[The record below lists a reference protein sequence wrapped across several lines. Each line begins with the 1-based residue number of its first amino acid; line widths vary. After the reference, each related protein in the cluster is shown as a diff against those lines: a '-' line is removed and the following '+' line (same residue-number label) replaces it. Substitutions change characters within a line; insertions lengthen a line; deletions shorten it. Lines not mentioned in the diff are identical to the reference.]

1 MQIEEI
7 RETAENYRDDII
19 ASLQKLISFES
30 TEGEKEAGKP
40 FGPEVDACLQEALN
54 LGDKFGLKTSNIDG
68 YAGTIEIGSEKEM
81 LGILCHLDV
90 VPAGDDWTFP
100 PFSGVVEDGKIYG
113 RGTLDNKGPAVG
125 VIYALNI
132 IQELDIDLHK
142 RVRLILGTNEE
153 SGFGGITYYAENE
166 ELPDIAFSPDA
177 VFPVIH
183 AEKGIMI
190 FDLKADFSNHETK
203 NNSGKVTLKSIKG
216 GNAPNMV
223 PDRCKAK
230 IVGDHDYLQEKV
242 NAYNTSHAEE
252 LELNR
257 GDNYL
262 HLVYHGV
269 SAHGSK
275 PQDGKNAISHLI
287 NFLVDLDLE
296 TNSLSSFC
304 RSYKELIG
312 LDYFGQKMNCDLE
325 DDVSGKLVFNAG
337 EIVADNNN
345 AKVTVNIRYPVK
357 EDAEK
362 VYSLIDKEIA
372 DHGWK
377 LNKDRHKK
385 PLFVEKDDPLVS
397 SLMEVYQK
405 STGDESEPIAIGGG
419 TYARAVPKGVAFGP
433 LFPGEPELAHQK
445 DEYIK
450 IDDLIENV
458 IIYTGAIIALASED
472 ELE

>member
-1 MQIEEI
+1 MEMQEI
-7 RETAENYRDDII
+7 RNAVEEYREDII
-19 ASLQKLISFES
+19 SSLQKLISYES
-30 TEGEKEAGKP
+30 TEGESKEGQP
-40 FGPEVDACLQEALN
+40 FGPKVDACLQESLKI
-54 LGDKFGLKTSNIDG
+54 GEQFGLKTQNIDG
-68 YAGTIEIGSEKEM
+68 YAGTIEIGNGEEM

-90 VPAGDDWTFP
+90 VPAGDDWSYP
-100 PFSGVVEDGKIYG
+100 PFGGVIDDGKLYG
-113 RGTLDNKGPAVG
+113 RGALDNKGPAVG

-132 IQELDIDLHK
+132 VNELGINLNR

-153 SGFGGITYYAENE
+153 SGFEGINYYVDNE
-166 ELPDIAFSPDA
+166 ELPDISFSPDA

-190 FDLKADFSNHETK
+190 FDLKADLSGNEAK
-203 NNSGKVTLKSIKG
+203 NNSGKLKLINLQG

-230 IVGDHDYLQEKV
+230 IKGDYDYLQQKV
-242 NAYNTSHAEE
+242 ESYNESHDGE
-252 LELNR
+252 LELNK
-257 GDNYL
+257 GDNFL

-287 NFLVDLDLE
+287 NFLVSLDLE
-296 TNSLSSFC
+296 DNSLSNFC
-304 RSYKELIG
+304 ETYQELIG
-312 LDYFGQKMNCDLE
+312 LDYFGKNMNCDME
-325 DDVSGKLVFNAG
+325 DEVSGKLVFNVG
-337 EIVADNNN
+337 EIEADNN
-345 AKVTVNIRYPVK
+345 KGEITVNIRYPVK
-357 EDAEK
+357 KEAES
-362 VYSLIDKEIA
+362 VYSLIEEKIGQYDWELHK
-372 DHGWK
+372 
-377 LNKDRHKK
+377 NRHKK
-385 PLFVEKDDPLVS
+385 PLFVEKNDPLVS

-405 STGDESEPIAIGGG
+405 ATDEESEPIAIGGG

-458 IIYTGAIIALASED
+458 VIYTGAIIALASDD
-472 ELE
+472 ELA